1 MSLSEWWLVNVDSC
15 SNYSDQSSLYII
27 NKGMPGINPKRLLIL
42 NNKFMIATFFFQF
55 ALYVLDNKII
65 IIVFSYHNYFNII
78 QDNRVTLLDTWN
90 RFTTS
95 AKYILC
101 TSKKRRH
108 WTYWIIQHNI
118 LQPTMQSKIIIDI
131 IKQLR

>member
-27 NKGMPGINPKRLLIL
+27 NKGMPGINPKRLMIL

-90 RFTTS
+90 RLTTS
-95 AKYILC
+95 AKYTAC

-108 WTYWIIQHNI
+108 WTYCIIEHNI
-118 LQPTMQSKIIIDI
+118 LQPTMQRKIIIDI